1 MTSDETPRDPQE
13 AGREPSAGA
22 TGPTENT
29 GPTSA
34 GDTGPTG
41 SAGQQWSSPTGSPGA
56 SDGEHSGARTEPHPQ
71 TWSRPPEE
79 GKSRTSGRLPAS
91 AWLVTLVSATVHAV
105 TLTLVLAL
113 SLPFLG
119 LAWTEETPGLLVT
132 TLVVATALTVFLFW
146 VFRRMLTAA
155 LFPRPVA
162 AMVLFTAIVLVASTG
177 SVVLQLA
184 FGLGE
189 SAEGMLTAGMLTVPP
204 AALLMLVSR
213 GTRVRWAAG
222 VSALLLLVAGAV
234 VWARGDTQAES
245 MVQEQRRINL
255 GHEDEA
261 AVLDAGGWEPY
272 RSEINDAAH
281 EAGSGEGSDDGGSEA
296 PGTGETDGDEWLSV
310 FTVFYQDGNG
320 GYLRSAT
327 WADETTAQDPDG
339 VLRAWCEEEGA
350 YCEDVE
356 VEGAD
361 GPVVVQW
368 GGVGGSEAPEDSSQL
383 GAPESVRY
391 EYEPGRV
398 VYLGPWT
405 GEPDRARAE
414 GPTGVPGAS
423 PGGGP
428 TLGHDDFTAQ
438 ELAEWATRVRPA
450 QREDLVELAD
460 RTVEYFQGPEEVLT
474 GD

>member
-1 MTSDETPRDPQE
+1 MTSDETPRDPRE

-41 SAGQQWSSPTGSPGA
+41 SAGQQWSSPTGSPEA

-71 TWSRPPEE
+71 TWARPPEE
-79 GKSRTSGRLPAS
+79 GKRRTSGRLPAS
-91 AWLVTLVSATVHAV
+91 AWLVTLVSAAVHAV

-296 PGTGETDGDEWLSV
+296 PGTGETGRDEWLSV

-327 WADETTAQDPDG
+327 WADETTAQDP
-339 VLRAWCEEEGA
+339 
-350 YCEDVE
+350 EDRKS
-356 VEGAD
+356 
-361 GPVVVQW
+361 VV
-368 GGVGGSEAPEDSSQL
+368 
-383 GAPESVRY
+383 
-391 EYEPGRV
+391 
-398 VYLGPWT
+398 
-405 GEPDRARAE
+405 
-414 GPTGVPGAS
+414 
-423 PGGGP
+423 
-428 TLGHDDFTAQ
+428 
-438 ELAEWATRVRPA
+438 
-450 QREDLVELAD
+450 
-460 RTVEYFQGPEEVLT
+460 
-474 GD
+474 